1 MTRPTAPH
9 AHLITRRS
17 FCTLSAV
24 ALASLALPARRAFGD
39 EAATAATA
47 TQPGAIV
54 IVHTNDVHCAVD
66 DNLGYAKLVNY
77 AKTMRSTYG
86 ADNVTLVDAGDAV
99 QGKAMG
105 TLTDGE
111 YLVDIMN
118 ECGYDFAIPGNHEF
132 DYGMAQFNTLVA
144 RANAKYLSCN
154 FTDLRTG
161 NLMFDAYAMR
171 EYGTG
176 ADTKKV
182 AFLGICTPESLTK
195 SSPAHF
201 QEGGTYRYG
210 FCEDDSGAKL
220 YDAVQRAVDQARAD
234 GADYV
239 VALAHLGQGGVTPRW
254 TSAAVA
260 ANTSGIDVIIDGHSH
275 ELYVQTPL
283 NKNGQP
289 VLVTQTGTQLVGIG
303 QVVINPATG
312 TIAAYASDGTETV
325 TASTTNGTASII
337 KAWDGVDADTAAC
350 IAGLQADLAKITGR
364 VIGRSD
370 VRLVALEDD
379 DYTWAVRAHE
389 TNLGDF
395 VADAYLALAWH
406 GGIMADIG
414 LVNGG
419 GIRANIEPGDV
430 TYGNLIDVQPFNNQL
445 AYVDTL
451 GQNILDALEVGA
463 SKLPEPSGGLQH
475 AAGLTYTVRTDIPS
489 SVQMPGG
496 KFGGVAGEYR
506 VRNVLVNGEPLDVNR
521 RYKLVSHTF
530 LLVDG
535 GDGLT
540 MFMNDEAVLLD
551 LDNKALI
558 EYIQYDLKGTIGGE
572 YADPDG
578 QGRIVIKGGSD
589 PEPTPLPTPEPTDEP
604 VEEPAAPGGK
614 PLASTGDP
622 FGVAVVGA
630 AAVATVAGA
639 VAVGAR
645 RKAFPSRPYGANW
658 AQIRSHDNFG
668 RVFKRPLSWNQESL
682 GHDPRSRFFIGQDTR
697 IRHGELCHGS
707 FFAPSRRP
715 RAPRKRPS
723 LESGHPPPYKSGCF
737 T

>member
-1 MTRPTAPH
+1 MTHLPAPH
-9 AHLITRRS
+9 RITRRS

-39 EAATAATA
+39 EAATVATA

-105 TLTDGE
+105 TLTNGE
-111 YLVDIMN
+111 YLIDVMN

-132 DYGMAQFNTLVA
+132 DYGMTQFNTLVA

-171 EYGTG
+171 EY
-176 ADTKKV
+176 DTAVGKRKV
-182 AFLGICTPESLTK
+182 AYLGICTPESLTK

-201 QEGGTYRYG
+201 QEDGIYRYG
-210 FCEDDSGAKL
+210 FCEDDSGTKL
-220 YDAVQRAVDQARAD
+220 YDAVQSAVDQARAD

-239 VALAHLGQGGVTPRW
+239 VALAHLGQDGVTPRW
-254 TSAAVA
+254 TSTSVA
-260 ANTSGIDVIIDGHSH
+260 ANTSGIDVVIDGHSH
-275 ELYVQTPL
+275 ELYAQTPL
-283 NKNGQP
+283 NKNGEP

-303 QVVINPATG
+303 QVVIDPANG
-312 TIAAYASDGTETV
+312 TIAAYASNDTETV
-325 TASTTNGTASII
+325 TASTAKGTASIV
-337 KAWDGVDADTAAC
+337 KAWDGIDADTAAF
-350 IAGLQADLAKITGR
+350 IAGLQADLAKITER

-406 GGIMADIG
+406 GGVMADIG
-414 LVNGG
+414 FVNGG

-430 TYGNLIDVQPFNNQL
+430 TYGDLINVQPYNNQL
-445 AYVDTL
+445 CYVDTL
-451 GQNILDALEVGA
+451 GQNILDALEAGVA
-463 SKLPEPSGGLQH
+463 NLPNPSGGLQH
-475 AAGLTYTVRTDIPS
+475 VSGLAYTVRTDIPS

-496 KFGGVAGEYR
+496 KFGGVTGEYR
-506 VRNVLVNGEPLDVNR
+506 VRDVLVNGEPLDVNR

-530 LLVDG
+530 LLVEG

-578 QGRIVIKGGSD
+578 QGRIVIKNGPD
-589 PEPTPLPTPEPTDEP
+589 PEPEPLPTPEPADEP
-604 VEEPAAPGGK
+604 APGSGGK

-622 FGVAVVGA
+622 LGTAVVGA
-630 AAVATVAGA
+630 AAVAAAAGA
-639 VAVGAR
+639 VAVSAR
-645 RKAFPSRPYGANW
+645 R
-658 AQIRSHDNFG
+658 
-668 RVFKRPLSWNQESL
+668 
-682 GHDPRSRFFIGQDTR
+682 
-697 IRHGELCHGS
+697 
-707 FFAPSRRP
+707 
-715 RAPRKRPS
+715 
-723 LESGHPPPYKSGCF
+723 
-737 T
+737 

>member
-9 AHLITRRS
+9 ARLITRRS

-86 ADNVTLVDAGDAV
+86 ANNVTLVDAGDAV

-105 TLTDGE
+105 TLTNGE
-111 YLVDIMN
+111 YLIDIMN

-132 DYGMAQFNTLVA
+132 DYGMTQFNTLVA

-171 EYGTG
+171 EY
-176 ADTKKV
+176 DTAVGKKKV
-182 AFLGICTPESLTK
+182 AYLGICTPESLTK

-201 QEGGTYRYG
+201 QEDGIYRYG
-210 FCEDDSGAKL
+210 FCEDDSGTKL
-220 YDAVQRAVDQARAD
+220 YDAVQSAVDQARTD

-239 VALAHLGQGGVTPRW
+239 VALVHLGQDGVTPRW
-254 TSAAVA
+254 TSTSVA
-260 ANTSGIDVIIDGHSH
+260 ANTSGIDVVIDGHSH
-275 ELYVQTPL
+275 ELYAQTPL
-283 NKNGQP
+283 NKSGEP

-303 QVVINPATG
+303 QVVIDPANG
-312 TIAAYASDGTETV
+312 TIAAYASNDTETV
-325 TASTTNGTASII
+325 TASTTKGTASIV
-337 KAWDGVDADTAAC
+337 KAWDGIDADTAAF
-350 IAGLQADLAKITGR
+350 IAGLQADLAKITER

-379 DYTWAVRAHE
+379 DYTWSVRAHE

-406 GGIMADIG
+406 GGVMADIG
-414 LVNGG
+414 FVNGG

-430 TYGNLIDVQPFNNQL
+430 TYGDLINVQPYNNQL
-445 AYVDTL
+445 CYVDTL
-451 GQNILDALEVGA
+451 GQNILDALEAGVA
-463 SKLPEPSGGLQH
+463 NLPNPSGGLQH
-475 AAGLTYTVRTDIPS
+475 VSGLAYTVRTDIPS

-496 KFGGVAGEYR
+496 KFGGVTGEYR
-506 VRNVLVNGEPLDVNR
+506 VRDVLVNGEPLDVNR

-530 LLVDG
+530 LLVEG

-558 EYIQYDLKGTIGGE
+558 EYIQYDLKGTIGSE

-578 QGRIVIKGGSD
+578 QGRIVIKNGPD
-589 PEPTPLPTPEPTDEP
+589 PEPEPLPTPEPADEP
-604 VEEPAAPGGK
+604 APGSDGK

-622 FGVAVVGA
+622 LGAAVAGA
-630 AAVATVAGA
+630 AAVAAAAGA
-639 VAVGAR
+639 VAVSAGAR
-645 RKAFPSRPYGANW
+645 RFLPGHAGKIGRKSAAMTISDGLSSDLSCG
-658 AQIRSHDNFG
+658 IRRVSNISPG
-668 RVFKRPLSWNQESL
+668 R
-682 GHDPRSRFFIGQDTR
+682 
-697 IRHGELCHGS
+697 
-707 FFAPSRRP
+707 
-715 RAPRKRPS
+715 
-723 LESGHPPPYKSGCF
+723 CF
-737 T
+737 S

>member
-24 ALASLALPARRAFGD
+24 ALASLALPARRAFAD

-105 TLTDGE
+105 TLTNGE
-111 YLVDIMN
+111 YLIDVMN

-132 DYGMAQFNTLVA
+132 DYGMTQFNTLVA

-171 EYGTG
+171 EY
-176 ADTKKV
+176 DTAVGKRKV
-182 AFLGICTPESLTK
+182 AYLGICTPESLTK

-201 QEGGTYRYG
+201 QEDGIYRYG
-210 FCEDDSGAKL
+210 FCEDDSGTKL
-220 YDAVQRAVDQARAD
+220 YDAVQSAVDQARAD

-239 VALAHLGQGGVTPRW
+239 VALAHLGQDGVTPRW
-254 TSAAVA
+254 TSTSVA
-260 ANTSGIDVIIDGHSH
+260 ANTSGIDVVIDGHSH
-275 ELYVQTPL
+275 ELYAQTPL
-283 NKNGQP
+283 NKNGEP

-303 QVVINPATG
+303 QVVIDPANG
-312 TIAAYASDGTETV
+312 TIAAYASNDTETV
-325 TASTTNGTASII
+325 TASTTKGTASIV
-337 KAWDGVDADTAAC
+337 KAWDGIDTDTAAF
-350 IAGLQADLAKITGR
+350 IAGLQADLAKITER

-406 GGIMADIG
+406 GGVMADIG
-414 LVNGG
+414 FVNGG

-430 TYGNLIDVQPFNNQL
+430 TYGDLINVQPYNNQL
-445 AYVDTL
+445 CYVDTL
-451 GQNILDALEVGA
+451 GQNILDALEAGVA
-463 SKLPEPSGGLQH
+463 NLPNPSGGLQH
-475 AAGLTYTVRTDIPS
+475 VSGLAYTVRTDIPS

-496 KFGGVAGEYR
+496 KFGGVTGEYR
-506 VRNVLVNGEPLDVNR
+506 VRDVLVNGEPLDANR

-530 LLVDG
+530 LLVEG

-578 QGRIVIKGGSD
+578 QGRIVIKNGPD
-589 PEPTPLPTPEPTDEP
+589 PEPEPLPTPEPADEP
-604 VEEPAAPGGK
+604 APGSGGK

-622 FGVAVVGA
+622 LGAAVVGA
-630 AAVATVAGA
+630 AAVAAAAGA
-639 VAVGAR
+639 VAVSAR
-645 RKAFPSRPYGANW
+645 R
-658 AQIRSHDNFG
+658 
-668 RVFKRPLSWNQESL
+668 
-682 GHDPRSRFFIGQDTR
+682 
-697 IRHGELCHGS
+697 
-707 FFAPSRRP
+707 
-715 RAPRKRPS
+715 
-723 LESGHPPPYKSGCF
+723 
-737 T
+737 

>member
-9 AHLITRRS
+9 ARLITRRS

-86 ADNVTLVDAGDAV
+86 ANNVTLVDAGDAV

-105 TLTDGE
+105 TLTNGE
-111 YLVDIMN
+111 YLIDIMN

-132 DYGMAQFNTLVA
+132 DYGMTQFNTLVA

-171 EYGTG
+171 EY
-176 ADTKKV
+176 DTAVGKKKV
-182 AFLGICTPESLTK
+182 AYLGICTPESLTK

-201 QEGGTYRYG
+201 QEDGIYRYG
-210 FCEDDSGAKL
+210 FCEDDSGTKL
-220 YDAVQRAVDQARAD
+220 YDAVQSAVDQARTD

-239 VALAHLGQGGVTPRW
+239 VALAHLGQDGVTPRW
-254 TSAAVA
+254 TSTSVA
-260 ANTSGIDVIIDGHSH
+260 ANTSGIDVVIDGHSH
-275 ELYVQTPL
+275 ELYAQTPL
-283 NKNGQP
+283 NKNGEP

-303 QVVINPATG
+303 QVVIDPANG
-312 TIAAYASDGTETV
+312 TIAAYASNDTETV
-325 TASTTNGTASII
+325 TASTTKGTASIV
-337 KAWDGVDADTAAC
+337 KAWDGIDADTAAF
-350 IAGLQADLAKITGR
+350 IAGLQADLAKITER

-406 GGIMADIG
+406 GGVMADIG
-414 LVNGG
+414 FVNGG

-430 TYGNLIDVQPFNNQL
+430 TYGDLINVQPYNNQL
-445 AYVDTL
+445 CYVDTL
-451 GQNILDALEVGA
+451 GQNILDALEAGVA
-463 SKLPEPSGGLQH
+463 NLPNPSGGLQH
-475 AAGLTYTVRTDIPS
+475 VSGLAYTVRTDIPS

-496 KFGGVAGEYR
+496 KFGGVTGEYR
-506 VRNVLVNGEPLDVNR
+506 VRDVLVNGEPLDVNR

-530 LLVDG
+530 LLMEG

-578 QGRIVIKGGSD
+578 QGRIVIKNGPD
-589 PEPTPLPTPEPTDEP
+589 PEPEPLPTPEPADEP
-604 VEEPAAPGGK
+604 APGSGGK

-622 FGVAVVGA
+622 LGAAVVGA
-630 AAVATVAGA
+630 AAVAAAAGA
-639 VAVGAR
+639 VAVSAR
-645 RKAFPSRPYGANW
+645 R
-658 AQIRSHDNFG
+658 
-668 RVFKRPLSWNQESL
+668 
-682 GHDPRSRFFIGQDTR
+682 
-697 IRHGELCHGS
+697 
-707 FFAPSRRP
+707 
-715 RAPRKRPS
+715 
-723 LESGHPPPYKSGCF
+723 
-737 T
+737 

>member
-9 AHLITRRS
+9 ARLITRRS

-86 ADNVTLVDAGDAV
+86 ANNVTLVDAGDAV

-105 TLTDGE
+105 TLTNGE
-111 YLVDIMN
+111 YLIDIMN

-132 DYGMAQFNTLVA
+132 DYGMTQFNTLVA

-171 EYGTG
+171 EY
-176 ADTKKV
+176 DTAVGKKKV
-182 AFLGICTPESLTK
+182 AYLGICTPESLTK

-201 QEGGTYRYG
+201 QEDGIYRYG
-210 FCEDDSGAKL
+210 FCEDDSGTKL
-220 YDAVQRAVDQARAD
+220 YDAVQSAVDQARTD

-239 VALAHLGQGGVTPRW
+239 VALVHLGQDGVTPRW
-254 TSAAVA
+254 TSTSVA
-260 ANTSGIDVIIDGHSH
+260 ANTSGIDVVIDGHSH
-275 ELYVQTPL
+275 ELYAQTPL
-283 NKNGQP
+283 NKNGEP

-303 QVVINPATG
+303 QVVIDPANG
-312 TIAAYASDGTETV
+312 TIAAYASNDTETV
-325 TASTTNGTASII
+325 TASTTKGTASIV
-337 KAWDGVDADTAAC
+337 KAWDGIDADTAAF
-350 IAGLQADLAKITGR
+350 IAGLQADLAKITER

-379 DYTWAVRAHE
+379 DYTWSVRAHE

-406 GGIMADIG
+406 GGVMADIG
-414 LVNGG
+414 FVNGG

-430 TYGNLIDVQPFNNQL
+430 TYGDLINVQPYNNQL
-445 AYVDTL
+445 CYVDTL
-451 GQNILDALEVGA
+451 GQNILDALEAGVA
-463 SKLPEPSGGLQH
+463 NLPNPSGGLQH
-475 AAGLTYTVRTDIPS
+475 VSGLAYTVRTDIPS

-496 KFGGVAGEYR
+496 KFGGVTGEYR
-506 VRNVLVNGEPLDVNR
+506 VRDVLVNGEPLDVNR

-530 LLVDG
+530 LLVEG

-558 EYIQYDLKGTIGGE
+558 EYIQYDLKGTIGSE

-578 QGRIVIKGGSD
+578 QGRIVIKNGPD
-589 PEPTPLPTPEPTDEP
+589 PEPEPPPTPEPADEP
-604 VEEPAAPGGK
+604 APGSDGK

-622 FGVAVVGA
+622 LGAAVAGA
-630 AAVATVAGA
+630 AAVAAAAGA
-639 VAVGAR
+639 VAVSAGAR
-645 RKAFPSRPYGANW
+645 RFLPGHAGKIGRKSAAMTISDGLSSDLSCG
-658 AQIRSHDNFG
+658 IRRVSNISPG
-668 RVFKRPLSWNQESL
+668 R
-682 GHDPRSRFFIGQDTR
+682 
-697 IRHGELCHGS
+697 
-707 FFAPSRRP
+707 
-715 RAPRKRPS
+715 
-723 LESGHPPPYKSGCF
+723 CF
-737 T
+737 S

>member
-1 MTRPTAPH
+1 MTHLPAPH
-9 AHLITRRS
+9 RITRRS

-451 GQNILDALEVGA
+451 GQNILDA
-463 SKLPEPSGGLQH
+463 SGGLQH

-540 MFMNDEAVLLD
+540 MFKNDEAVLLD

-639 VAVGAR
+639 VAVSAGASAR
-645 RKAFPSRPYGANW
+645 R
-658 AQIRSHDNFG
+658 
-668 RVFKRPLSWNQESL
+668 
-682 GHDPRSRFFIGQDTR
+682 
-697 IRHGELCHGS
+697 
-707 FFAPSRRP
+707 
-715 RAPRKRPS
+715 
-723 LESGHPPPYKSGCF
+723 
-737 T
+737 

>member
-1 MTRPTAPH
+1 MTHQP
-9 AHLITRRS
+9 AHRITRRS

-24 ALASLALPARRAFGD
+24 ALASLALPTRSAFAD
-39 EAATAATA
+39 EAMPAAA
-47 TQPGAIV
+47 DAPIV

-66 DNLGYAKLVNY
+66 DNLGYAKLVDY
-77 AKTMRSTYG
+77 VETMRSTYG
-86 ADNVTLVDAGDAV
+86 ADSVTLVDAGDAV

-132 DYGMAQFNTLVA
+132 DYGMTQFNTLVA

-171 EYGTG
+171 EYDTG

-337 KAWDGVDADTAAC
+337 KAWGASMPTRPPTSQGCKRISRRSPGASSALGRALGRPRGRRLHLGRSRARDEPRRLRGRCVPRAGMAWRHHGRYRTRERRRHPREHRAGRRDVRQPHRRATVQQPAGLRGHPRPEHPRRPRSGRVEAARAQRRIAAC
-350 IAGLQADLAKITGR
+350 GGPHVHRAHGHSVVGADAGRQIRRRGGR
-364 VIGRSD
+364 VPRPQ
-370 VRLVALEDD
+370 R
-379 DYTWAVRAHE
+379 
-389 TNLGDF
+389 
-395 VADAYLALAWH
+395 
-406 GGIMADIG
+406 
-414 LVNGG
+414 
-419 GIRANIEPGDV
+419 
-430 TYGNLIDVQPFNNQL
+430 
-445 AYVDTL
+445 
-451 GQNILDALEVGA
+451 
-463 SKLPEPSGGLQH
+463 
-475 AAGLTYTVRTDIPS
+475 
-489 SVQMPGG
+489 
-496 KFGGVAGEYR
+496 AGER
-506 VRNVLVNGEPLDVNR
+506 RAPRREPALQ
-521 RYKLVSHTF
+521 LVSHTF

-645 RKAFPSRPYGANW
+645 R
-658 AQIRSHDNFG
+658 
-668 RVFKRPLSWNQESL
+668 
-682 GHDPRSRFFIGQDTR
+682 
-697 IRHGELCHGS
+697 
-707 FFAPSRRP
+707 
-715 RAPRKRPS
+715 
-723 LESGHPPPYKSGCF
+723 
-737 T
+737 

>member
-9 AHLITRRS
+9 ARLITRRS

-86 ADNVTLVDAGDAV
+86 ANNVTLVDAGDAV

-105 TLTDGE
+105 TLTNGE
-111 YLVDIMN
+111 YLIDIMN

-132 DYGMAQFNTLVA
+132 DYGMTQFNTLVA

-171 EYGTG
+171 EY
-176 ADTKKV
+176 DTAVGKKKV
-182 AFLGICTPESLTK
+182 AYLGICTPESLTK

-201 QEGGTYRYG
+201 QEDGIYRYG
-210 FCEDDSGAKL
+210 FCEDDSGTKL
-220 YDAVQRAVDQARAD
+220 YDAVQSAVDQARTD

-239 VALAHLGQGGVTPRW
+239 VALAHLGQDDVTPRW
-254 TSAAVA
+254 TSTSVA
-260 ANTSGIDVIIDGHSH
+260 ANTSGIDVVIDGHSH
-275 ELYVQTPL
+275 ELYAQTPL
-283 NKNGQP
+283 NKNGEP

-303 QVVINPATG
+303 QVVIDPANG
-312 TIAAYASDGTETV
+312 TIAAYASNDTETV
-325 TASTTNGTASII
+325 TASTTKGTASIV
-337 KAWDGVDADTAAC
+337 KAWDGIDADTAAF
-350 IAGLQADLAKITGR
+350 IAGLQADLAKITER

-379 DYTWAVRAHE
+379 DYTWSVRAHE

-406 GGIMADIG
+406 GGVMADIG
-414 LVNGG
+414 FVNGG

-430 TYGNLIDVQPFNNQL
+430 TYGDLINVQPYNNQL
-445 AYVDTL
+445 CYVDTL
-451 GQNILDALEVGA
+451 GQNILDALEAGVA
-463 SKLPEPSGGLQH
+463 NLPNPSGGLQH
-475 AAGLTYTVRTDIPS
+475 VSGLAYTVRTDIPS

-496 KFGGVAGEYR
+496 KFGGVTGEYR
-506 VRNVLVNGEPLDVNR
+506 VRDVLVNGEPLDVNR

-530 LLVDG
+530 LLVEG

-578 QGRIVIKGGSD
+578 QGRIVIKNGPD
-589 PEPTPLPTPEPTDEP
+589 PEPEPLPTPEPADEP
-604 VEEPAAPGGK
+604 APGSGGK

-622 FGVAVVGA
+622 LGTAVVGA
-630 AAVATVAGA
+630 AAVAAAAGA
-639 VAVGAR
+639 VAVSAR
-645 RKAFPSRPYGANW
+645 R
-658 AQIRSHDNFG
+658 
-668 RVFKRPLSWNQESL
+668 
-682 GHDPRSRFFIGQDTR
+682 
-697 IRHGELCHGS
+697 
-707 FFAPSRRP
+707 
-715 RAPRKRPS
+715 
-723 LESGHPPPYKSGCF
+723 
-737 T
+737 

>member
-9 AHLITRRS
+9 ARLITRRS

-24 ALASLALPARRAFGD
+24 ALASLALPARSAFAD
-39 EAATAATA
+39 EAATADAA

-105 TLTDGE
+105 TLTNGE
-111 YLVDIMN
+111 YLIDVMN
-118 ECGYDFAIPGNHEF
+118 ECGYDFAVPGNHEF
-132 DYGMAQFNTLVA
+132 DYGMTQFNTLVA
-144 RANAKYLSCN
+144 RAKAKYLSCN

-161 NLMFDAYAMR
+161 NLMFDAYATR
-171 EYGTG
+171 DY
-176 ADTKKV
+176 DTAVGKKKV
-182 AFLGICTPESLTK
+182 AYLGICTPESLTK

-201 QEGGTYRYG
+201 QEDGTYRYG

-239 VALAHLGQGGVTPRW
+239 VALAHLGQSNVTPRW
-254 TSAAVA
+254 TSTSVV
-260 ANTSGIDVIIDGHSH
+260 ANTSGIDVLIDGHSH
-275 ELYVQTPL
+275 ELYAQTPL
-283 NKNGQP
+283 NKNGEP

-303 QVVINPATG
+303 QVIIDPANG
-312 TIAAYASDGTETV
+312 TIAAYASNDTETV
-325 TASTTNGTASII
+325 TASTTKGTASIV
-337 KAWDGVDADTAAC
+337 KAWDGIDTHTAAF
-350 IAGLQADLAKITGR
+350 IAGMQADLAKITER

-406 GGIMADIG
+406 GGVMADIG
-414 LVNGG
+414 FVNGG

-430 TYGNLIDVQPFNNQL
+430 TYGDLINVQPYNNQL
-445 AYVDTL
+445 CYVNTL
-451 GQNILDALEVGA
+451 GQNILDALEAGVA
-463 SKLPEPSGGLQH
+463 NLPNPSGSLQH
-475 AAGLTYTVRTDIPS
+475 VSGLAYTVRTDIPS
-489 SVQMPGG
+489 SVQMEGG
-496 KFGGVAGEYR
+496 KFGGVTGEYR
-506 VRNVLVNGEPLDVNR
+506 VRDVLVNGEPLDVNR

-540 MFMNDEAVLLD
+540 MFTNDEAVLLD

-578 QGRIVIKGGSD
+578 QGRIVIKNGPD
-589 PEPTPLPTPEPTDEP
+589 PEPEPLPTPAPADEP
-604 VEEPAAPGGK
+604 APGSGGK

-622 FGVAVVGA
+622 LGTAVVGA
-630 AAVATVAGA
+630 AAVAAAAGAAGA
-639 VAVGAR
+639 VAVSAGA
-645 RKAFPSRPYGANW
+645 GAH
-658 AQIRSHDNFG
+658 R
-668 RVFKRPLSWNQESL
+668 
-682 GHDPRSRFFIGQDTR
+682 
-697 IRHGELCHGS
+697 
-707 FFAPSRRP
+707 
-715 RAPRKRPS
+715 
-723 LESGHPPPYKSGCF
+723 
-737 T
+737 

>member
-9 AHLITRRS
+9 ARLITRRS

-86 ADNVTLVDAGDAV
+86 ANNVTLVDAGDAV

-105 TLTDGE
+105 TLTNGE
-111 YLVDIMN
+111 YLIDIMN

-132 DYGMAQFNTLVA
+132 DYGMTQFNTLVA

-171 EYGTG
+171 EY
-176 ADTKKV
+176 DTAVGKKKV
-182 AFLGICTPESLTK
+182 AYLGICTPESLTK

-201 QEGGTYRYG
+201 QEDGIYRYG
-210 FCEDDSGAKL
+210 FCEDDSGTKL
-220 YDAVQRAVDQARAD
+220 YDAVQSAVDQARTD

-239 VALAHLGQGGVTPRW
+239 VALVHLGQDGVTPRW
-254 TSAAVA
+254 TSTSVA
-260 ANTSGIDVIIDGHSH
+260 ANTSGIDVVIDGHSH
-275 ELYVQTPL
+275 ELYAQTPL
-283 NKNGQP
+283 NKNGEP

-303 QVVINPATG
+303 QVVIDPANG
-312 TIAAYASDGTETV
+312 TIAAYASNDTETV
-325 TASTTNGTASII
+325 TASTTKGTASIV
-337 KAWDGVDADTAAC
+337 KAWDGIDADTAAF
-350 IAGLQADLAKITGR
+350 IAGLQADLAKITER

-379 DYTWAVRAHE
+379 DYTWSVRAHE

-406 GGIMADIG
+406 GGVMADIG
-414 LVNGG
+414 FVNGG

-430 TYGNLIDVQPFNNQL
+430 TYGDLINVQPYNNQL
-445 AYVDTL
+445 CYVDTL
-451 GQNILDALEVGA
+451 GQNILDALEAGVA
-463 SKLPEPSGGLQH
+463 NLPNPSGGLQH
-475 AAGLTYTVRTDIPS
+475 VSGLAYTVRTDIPS

-496 KFGGVAGEYR
+496 KFGGVTGEYR
-506 VRNVLVNGEPLDVNR
+506 VRDVLVNGEPLDVNR

-530 LLVDG
+530 LLVEG

-558 EYIQYDLKGTIGGE
+558 EYIQYDLKGTIGSE

-578 QGRIVIKGGSD
+578 QGRIVIKNGPD
-589 PEPTPLPTPEPTDEP
+589 TEPEPLPTTEPADEP
-604 VEEPAAPGGK
+604 APGSDGK

-622 FGVAVVGA
+622 LGAAVAGA
-630 AAVATVAGA
+630 AAVAAAAGA
-639 VAVGAR
+639 VAVSAGAR
-645 RKAFPSRPYGANW
+645 RFLPGHAGKIGRKSAAMTISDGLSSDLSCG
-658 AQIRSHDNFG
+658 IRRVSNISPG
-668 RVFKRPLSWNQESL
+668 R
-682 GHDPRSRFFIGQDTR
+682 
-697 IRHGELCHGS
+697 
-707 FFAPSRRP
+707 
-715 RAPRKRPS
+715 
-723 LESGHPPPYKSGCF
+723 CF
-737 T
+737 S

>member
-9 AHLITRRS
+9 ARLITRRS

-86 ADNVTLVDAGDAV
+86 ANNVTLVDAGDAV

-105 TLTDGE
+105 TLTNGE
-111 YLVDIMN
+111 YLIDIMN

-132 DYGMAQFNTLVA
+132 DYGMTQFNTLVA

-171 EYGTG
+171 EY
-176 ADTKKV
+176 DTAVGKKKV
-182 AFLGICTPESLTK
+182 AYLGICTPESLTK

-201 QEGGTYRYG
+201 QEDGIYRYG
-210 FCEDDSGAKL
+210 FCEDDSGTKL
-220 YDAVQRAVDQARAD
+220 YDAVQSAVDQARTD

-239 VALAHLGQGGVTPRW
+239 VALVHLGQDGVTPRW
-254 TSAAVA
+254 TSTSVA
-260 ANTSGIDVIIDGHSH
+260 ANTSGIDVVIDGHSH
-275 ELYVQTPL
+275 ELYAQTPL
-283 NKNGQP
+283 NKNGEP

-303 QVVINPATG
+303 QVVIDPANG
-312 TIAAYASDGTETV
+312 TIAAYASNDTETV
-325 TASTTNGTASII
+325 TASTTKGTASIV
-337 KAWDGVDADTAAC
+337 KAWDGIDADTAAF
-350 IAGLQADLAKITGR
+350 IAGLQADLAKITER

-406 GGIMADIG
+406 GGVMADIG
-414 LVNGG
+414 FVNGG

-430 TYGNLIDVQPFNNQL
+430 TYGDLINVQPYNNQL
-445 AYVDTL
+445 CYVDTL
-451 GQNILDALEVGA
+451 GQNILDALEAGVA
-463 SKLPEPSGGLQH
+463 NLPNPSGGLQH
-475 AAGLTYTVRTDIPS
+475 VSGLAYTVRTDIPS

-496 KFGGVAGEYR
+496 KFGGVTGEYR
-506 VRNVLVNGEPLDVNR
+506 VRDVLVNGEPLDVNR

-530 LLVDG
+530 LLVEG

-558 EYIQYDLKGTIGGE
+558 EYIQYDLKGTIGSE

-578 QGRIVIKGGSD
+578 QGRIVIKNGPD
-589 PEPTPLPTPEPTDEP
+589 PEPEPLPTPEPADEP
-604 VEEPAAPGGK
+604 APGSDGK

-622 FGVAVVGA
+622 LGAAVAGA
-630 AAVATVAGA
+630 AAVAAAAGA
-639 VAVGAR
+639 VAVSAGAR
-645 RKAFPSRPYGANW
+645 RFLPGHAGKIGRKSAAMTISDGLSSDLSCG
-658 AQIRSHDNFG
+658 IRRVSNISPG
-668 RVFKRPLSWNQESL
+668 R
-682 GHDPRSRFFIGQDTR
+682 
-697 IRHGELCHGS
+697 
-707 FFAPSRRP
+707 
-715 RAPRKRPS
+715 
-723 LESGHPPPYKSGCF
+723 CF
-737 T
+737 S

>member
-1 MTRPTAPH
+1 MTHLPAPH
-9 AHLITRRS
+9 RITRRS

-506 VRNVLVNGEPLDVNR
+506 VRNVLVNGE

-639 VAVGAR
+639 VAVSAGASAR
-645 RKAFPSRPYGANW
+645 R
-658 AQIRSHDNFG
+658 
-668 RVFKRPLSWNQESL
+668 
-682 GHDPRSRFFIGQDTR
+682 
-697 IRHGELCHGS
+697 
-707 FFAPSRRP
+707 
-715 RAPRKRPS
+715 
-723 LESGHPPPYKSGCF
+723 
-737 T
+737 

>member
-9 AHLITRRS
+9 ARLITRRS

-86 ADNVTLVDAGDAV
+86 ANNVTLVDAGDAV

-105 TLTDGE
+105 TLTNGE
-111 YLVDIMN
+111 YLIDIMN

-132 DYGMAQFNTLVA
+132 DYGMTQFNTLVA

-171 EYGTG
+171 EY
-176 ADTKKV
+176 DTAVGKKKV
-182 AFLGICTPESLTK
+182 AYLGICTPESLTK

-201 QEGGTYRYG
+201 QEDGIYRYG
-210 FCEDDSGAKL
+210 FCEDDSGTKL
-220 YDAVQRAVDQARAD
+220 YDAVQSAVDQARTD

-239 VALAHLGQGGVTPRW
+239 VALVHLGQDGVTPRW
-254 TSAAVA
+254 TSTSVA
-260 ANTSGIDVIIDGHSH
+260 ANTSGIDVVIDGHSH
-275 ELYVQTPL
+275 ELYAQTPL
-283 NKNGQP
+283 NKNGEP

-303 QVVINPATG
+303 QVVIDPANG
-312 TIAAYASDGTETV
+312 TIAAYASNDTETV
-325 TASTTNGTASII
+325 TASTTKGTASIV
-337 KAWDGVDADTAAC
+337 KAWDGIDADTAAF
-350 IAGLQADLAKITGR
+350 IAGLQADLAKITER

-379 DYTWAVRAHE
+379 DYTWSVRAHE

-406 GGIMADIG
+406 GGVMADIG
-414 LVNGG
+414 FVNGG

-430 TYGNLIDVQPFNNQL
+430 TYGDLINVQPYNNQL
-445 AYVDTL
+445 CYVDTL
-451 GQNILDALEVGA
+451 GQNILDALEAGVA
-463 SKLPEPSGGLQH
+463 NLPNPSGGLQH
-475 AAGLTYTVRTDIPS
+475 VSGLAYTVRTDIPS

-496 KFGGVAGEYR
+496 KFGGVTGEYR
-506 VRNVLVNGEPLDVNR
+506 VRDVLVNGEPLDVNR

-530 LLVDG
+530 LLVEG

-578 QGRIVIKGGSD
+578 QGRIVIKNGPD
-589 PEPTPLPTPEPTDEP
+589 PEPEPLPTPEPADEP
-604 VEEPAAPGGK
+604 APGSGGK

-622 FGVAVVGA
+622 LGTAVVGA
-630 AAVATVAGA
+630 AAVAAAAGA
-639 VAVGAR
+639 VAVSAR
-645 RKAFPSRPYGANW
+645 R
-658 AQIRSHDNFG
+658 
-668 RVFKRPLSWNQESL
+668 
-682 GHDPRSRFFIGQDTR
+682 
-697 IRHGELCHGS
+697 
-707 FFAPSRRP
+707 
-715 RAPRKRPS
+715 
-723 LESGHPPPYKSGCF
+723 
-737 T
+737 

>member
-9 AHLITRRS
+9 ARLITRRS

-86 ADNVTLVDAGDAV
+86 ANNVTLVDAGDAV

-105 TLTDGE
+105 TLTNGE
-111 YLVDIMN
+111 YLIDIMN

-132 DYGMAQFNTLVA
+132 DYGMTQFNTLVA

-171 EYGTG
+171 EY
-176 ADTKKV
+176 DTAVGKKKV
-182 AFLGICTPESLTK
+182 AYLGICTPESLTK

-201 QEGGTYRYG
+201 QEDGIYRYG
-210 FCEDDSGAKL
+210 FCEDDSGTKL
-220 YDAVQRAVDQARAD
+220 YDAVQSAVDQARTD

-239 VALAHLGQGGVTPRW
+239 VALAHLGQDGVTPRW

-303 QVVINPATG
+303 QVVIDPANG
-312 TIAAYASDGTETV
+312 TIAAYASNDTETV
-325 TASTTNGTASII
+325 TASTTKGTASIV
-337 KAWDGVDADTAAC
+337 KAWDGIDADTAAF
-350 IAGLQADLAKITGR
+350 IAGLQADLAKITER

-406 GGIMADIG
+406 GGVMADIG
-414 LVNGG
+414 FVNGG

-430 TYGNLIDVQPFNNQL
+430 TYGDLINVQPYNNQL
-445 AYVDTL
+445 CYVDTL
-451 GQNILDALEVGA
+451 GQNILDALEAGVA
-463 SKLPEPSGGLQH
+463 NLPNPSGGLQH
-475 AAGLTYTVRTDIPS
+475 VSGLAYTVRTDIPS

-496 KFGGVAGEYR
+496 KFGGVTGEYR
-506 VRNVLVNGEPLDVNR
+506 VRDVLVNGEPLDVNR

-530 LLVDG
+530 LLVEG

-558 EYIQYDLKGTIGGE
+558 EYIQYDLKGTIGSE

-578 QGRIVIKGGSD
+578 QGRIVIKNGPD
-589 PEPTPLPTPEPTDEP
+589 PEPEPLPTPEPADEP
-604 VEEPAAPGGK
+604 APGSGGK

-622 FGVAVVGA
+622 LGAAVVGA

-639 VAVGAR
+639 VAVSAGAR
-645 RKAFPSRPYGANW
+645 RFLPGHAGKIGRKSAAMTISDGLSSDLSCG
-658 AQIRSHDNFG
+658 IRRVSNISPG
-668 RVFKRPLSWNQESL
+668 R
-682 GHDPRSRFFIGQDTR
+682 
-697 IRHGELCHGS
+697 
-707 FFAPSRRP
+707 
-715 RAPRKRPS
+715 
-723 LESGHPPPYKSGCF
+723 CF
-737 T
+737 S

>member
-105 TLTDGE
+105 TLTNGE

-132 DYGMAQFNTLVA
+132 DYGMTQFNTLVA

-171 EYGTG
+171 EYDTG

-312 TIAAYASDGTETV
+312 TIAAYASDGT
-325 TASTTNGTASII
+325 ASII
-337 KAWDGVDADTAAC
+337 KAWDGVDADTAAY

-645 RKAFPSRPYGANW
+645 R
-658 AQIRSHDNFG
+658 
-668 RVFKRPLSWNQESL
+668 
-682 GHDPRSRFFIGQDTR
+682 
-697 IRHGELCHGS
+697 
-707 FFAPSRRP
+707 
-715 RAPRKRPS
+715 
-723 LESGHPPPYKSGCF
+723 
-737 T
+737 

>member
-9 AHLITRRS
+9 ARLITRRS

-86 ADNVTLVDAGDAV
+86 ANNVTLVDAGDAV

-105 TLTDGE
+105 TLTNGE
-111 YLVDIMN
+111 YLIDIMN

-132 DYGMAQFNTLVA
+132 DYGMTQFNTLVA

-171 EYGTG
+171 EY
-176 ADTKKV
+176 DTAVGKKKV
-182 AFLGICTPESLTK
+182 AYLGICTPESLTK

-201 QEGGTYRYG
+201 QEDGIYRYG
-210 FCEDDSGAKL
+210 FCEDDSGTKL
-220 YDAVQRAVDQARAD
+220 YDAVQSAVDQARTD

-239 VALAHLGQGGVTPRW
+239 VALVHLGQDGVTPRW
-254 TSAAVA
+254 TSTSVA
-260 ANTSGIDVIIDGHSH
+260 ANTSGIDVVIDGHSH
-275 ELYVQTPL
+275 ELYAQTPL
-283 NKNGQP
+283 NKNGEP

-303 QVVINPATG
+303 QVVIDPANG
-312 TIAAYASDGTETV
+312 TIAAYASNDTETV
-325 TASTTNGTASII
+325 TASTTKGTASIV
-337 KAWDGVDADTAAC
+337 KAWDGIDADTAAF
-350 IAGLQADLAKITGR
+350 IAGLQADLAKITER

-379 DYTWAVRAHE
+379 DYTWSVRAHE

-430 TYGNLIDVQPFNNQL
+430 TYGDLINVQPYNNQL
-445 AYVDTL
+445 CYVDTL
-451 GQNILDALEVGA
+451 GQNILDALEAGVA
-463 SKLPEPSGGLQH
+463 NLPNPSGGLQH
-475 AAGLTYTVRTDIPS
+475 VSGLAYTVRTDIPS

-496 KFGGVAGEYR
+496 KFGGVTGEYR
-506 VRNVLVNGEPLDVNR
+506 VRDVLVNGEPLDVNR

-530 LLVDG
+530 LLVEG

-558 EYIQYDLKGTIGGE
+558 EYIQYDLKGTIGSE

-578 QGRIVIKGGSD
+578 QGRIVIKNGPD
-589 PEPTPLPTPEPTDEP
+589 PEPEPLPTPEPADEP
-604 VEEPAAPGGK
+604 APGSDGK

-622 FGVAVVGA
+622 LGAAVAGA
-630 AAVATVAGA
+630 AAVAAAAGA
-639 VAVGAR
+639 VAVSAGAR
-645 RKAFPSRPYGANW
+645 RFLPGHAGKIGRKSAAMTISDGLSSDLSCG
-658 AQIRSHDNFG
+658 IRRVSNISPG
-668 RVFKRPLSWNQESL
+668 R
-682 GHDPRSRFFIGQDTR
+682 
-697 IRHGELCHGS
+697 
-707 FFAPSRRP
+707 
-715 RAPRKRPS
+715 
-723 LESGHPPPYKSGCF
+723 CF
-737 T
+737 S